1 MKSGQMDHSVVINE
15 RAREPVAQLC
25 ANLYLHGEGL
35 GPKVLA
41 ITSADPGEGRSS
53 LAIALGL
60 QVMETLGGSTLVM
73 EANFRRPG
81 MAKLAGLSKDAAG
94 LAEVLY
100 KGRKVDEVVQ
110 SLGPNQPDIMTA
122 GQIESGPFSP
132 LMSREKIEK
141 VIQDLSKRYQYI
153 IMETPPINQYPET
166 LLLSALADGVIL
178 AIRAGVT
185 SRETVSLATK
195 RLEAAG
201 GNFYGLVLNQKQY
214 PLPNWLYKR
223 L

>member
-1 MKSGQMDHSVVINE
+1 MKSGQIDHSVVINE

-25 ANLYLHGEGL
+25 ANLYLHADGQ
-35 GPKVLA
+35 GPKILA
-41 ITSADPGEGRSS
+41 ITSADSGEGRSS
-53 LAIALGL
+53 LALAMGL
-60 QVMETLGGSTLVM
+60 QVAETLGGSTLIL
-73 EANFRRPG
+73 EANFRKPG
-81 MAKLAGLSKDAAG
+81 MAKLAGLSRDAEG
-94 LAEVLY
+94 LADVLY
-100 KGRKVDEVVQ
+100 KGKEISDVVFP
-110 SLGPNQPDIMTA
+110 LGVNQPDIITA
-122 GQIESGPFSP
+122 GQLEIGPFSP
-132 LMSREKIEK
+132 LMSRAKMEK
-141 VIQDLSKRYQYI
+141 VLQDLSLKYDHI

-195 RLEAAG
+195 RLDAAG
-201 GNFYGLVLNQKQY
+201 GNFCGLVLNQKQY